1 MKTHALIAGITIAV
15 LNGLILVPDLR
26 PYAAYFLAGAITLA
40 LWLIARSLIY
50 REDTKPAPA
59 AAPSAPAAPPPP
71 PPKQAEAEVI
81 AVLST
86 FQEKGRLIDFLMDD
100 ITAYSDAQVGA
111 AARVVHQG
119 GKAALLEHFTVVPV
133 SAESEGS
140 RITISPDAPRSH
152 YRLTGKLAGD
162 GPFTGTL
169 VHKGWKVESV
179 KLPRL
184 LDSDDAVLPP
194 LAPAQVEVQ

>member
-15 LNGLILVPDLR
+15 LNGLILIPDLR
-26 PYAAYFLAGAITLA
+26 AHAVYLLAGAITIA
-40 LWLIARSLIY
+40 LWLVARSLAY
-50 REDTKPAPA
+50 REPAQSA
-59 AAPSAPAAPPPP
+59 AHSAPTAPVSPPPP
-71 PPKQAEAEVI
+71 PPSRSEAEVI

-86 FQEKGRLIDFLMDD
+86 FQEKGRLIDFFMDN

-119 GKAALLEHFTVVPV
+119 GKAALLEHFTIVPV

-140 RITISPDAPRSH
+140 SITVPVDAPRSH
-152 YRLTGKLAGD
+152 YRLTGKLTGD
-162 GPFTGTL
+162 GPFSGVL

-184 LDSDDAVLPP
+184 IDTDGSTLPP
-194 LAPAQVEVQ
+194 LAPAQVEVK